1 MSSEVNSS
9 ETSPRKVE
17 TMTRKINTGDVIEFE
32 AINGATTA
40 IVLLVSEHT
49 AILDLLD
56 GDVPWV
62 VDIEALGAY
71 RVFEA
76 ETLVA

>member
-1 MSSEVNSS
+1 MARN
-9 ETSPRKVE
+9 
-17 TMTRKINTGDVIEFE
+17 INTGDVIEFE
-32 AINGATTA
+32 AADGPTTA

-62 VDIEALGAY
+62 VDTDAIGTY
-71 RVFEA
+71 RIFDA
-76 ETLVA
+76 EPAAAA

>member
-1 MSSEVNSS
+1 MS
-9 ETSPRKVE
+9 
-17 TMTRKINTGDVIEFE
+17 RKINTGDVIEFE
-32 AINGATTA
+32 AVDGATTA

-62 VDIEALGAY
+62 VDIEALGTY
-71 RVFEA
+71 RVFDEELA
-76 ETLVA
+76 AA

>member
-1 MSSEVNSS
+1 MS
-9 ETSPRKVE
+9 
-17 TMTRKINTGDVIEFE
+17 RKINTGDVIEFE
-32 AINGATTA
+32 AIAGATTA

-62 VDIEALGAY
+62 VDIDALGDY

-76 ETLVA
+76 EPVIAA

>member
-1 MSSEVNSS
+1 MRRTIS
-9 ETSPRKVE
+9 
-17 TMTRKINTGDVIEFE
+17 TGDVIEFE
-32 AINGATTA
+32 TLDGPTTA

-62 VDIEALGAY
+62 VDTEALGHY
-71 RVFEA
+71 RVFDA
-76 ETLVA
+76 EPVVA